1 MTNLQPTAQSNI
13 RREQLVAIGT
23 ALPEVEAAGSPHIA
37 FRVRN
42 KTFAYYE
49 FDHHGDGQISL
60 VSKAPDGV
68 QRVLLESDPE
78 RFFYPAYLGSKGWI
92 GLRLDG
98 NGVDWDEVAWLLE
111 TAYRL
116 VAPKRL
122 RALLKQE

>member
-1 MTNLQPTAQSNI
+1 MNLQPTPQSDI
-13 RREQLVAIGT
+13 RRDRLVAIGR
-23 ALPEVEAAGSPHIA
+23 ALPEVATEGEPHIA

-49 FDHHGDGQISL
+49 FDHHGDGRISL
-60 VSKAPDGV
+60 VCKAPEGAQQGLID
-68 QRVLLESDPE
+68 SDPE

-98 NGVDWDEVAWLLE
+98 DVVDWDAVAWLLE

-122 RALLKQE
+122 RVRLKEE